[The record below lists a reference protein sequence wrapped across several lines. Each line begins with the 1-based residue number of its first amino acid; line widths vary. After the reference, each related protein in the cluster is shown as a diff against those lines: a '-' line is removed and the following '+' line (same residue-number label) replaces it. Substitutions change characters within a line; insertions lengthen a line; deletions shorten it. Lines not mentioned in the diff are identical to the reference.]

1 MRHPTRWIA
10 LGVAVVVMVVGVVLA
25 TQVGDDPRAETTRSQ
40 LVGDA
45 APRFTVRPLGGK
57 TLTRADLGGRTVIVN
72 FWNTWCVPC
81 HAELPALKRFWARH
95 RDDPSVALVGIV
107 RDDGERAVRD
117 YVAAEGID
125 WTIAM
130 DPSAQAALDFGTRGQ
145 PETFAISPE
154 GLIAG
159 AQIGPSSVQ
168 DLETMLAA
176 AQGGPR

>member
-1 MRHPTRWIA
+1 VRHPTRWIA
-10 LGVAVVVMVVGVVLA
+10 LGVAVVVIVVGIVLA
-25 TQVGDDPRAETTRSQ
+25 TQVGGDPRADATRSQ

-45 APRFTVRPLGGK
+45 APRFSVRPLGGT
-57 TLTRADLGGRTVIVN
+57 TLSRADLAGRAVIVN
-72 FWNTWCVPC
+72 FWNTWCAPC
-81 HAELPALKRFWARH
+81 HAELPALKQFWARH
-95 RDDPSVALVGIV
+95 RDDPSVAFVGIV
-107 RDDGERAVRD
+107 RDDRESAVRD
-117 YVAAEGID
+117 YVETEGID

-130 DPSAQAALDFGTRGQ
+130 DPAARAALDFGTRGQ

-159 AQIGPSSVQ
+159 AQIGPSSLK